1 MSASLPVIWLTGLS
15 GSGKT
20 TIAKALSQRL
30 QRQGLRTAHLDGD
43 TLREGLNN
51 DLAFSDDDRMENVRR
66 AAHVARIMRNG
77 GAVVICS
84 LISPL
89 VSMRQLAR
97 EIIGEGFI
105 EVYVNC
111 PIEVCMQRDVKGLY
125 AKATAGHID
134 DFTGI
139 GSEYEPPLEPDIDL
153 NTVEMSVGECVA
165 RIEQALSNRT
175 AHS

>member
-20 TIAKALSQRL
+20 TIAKGLSKRL
-30 QRQGLRTAHLDGD
+30 QQQGLRTAHLDGD

-51 DLAFSDDDRMENVRR
+51 DLGFSDDDRMENVRR

-89 VSMRQLAR
+89 ASMRQLAR
-97 EIIGEGFI
+97 AIIGEGFI

-134 DFTGI
+134 DFTGV
-139 GSEYEPPLEPDIDL
+139 GSEYEPPVSADLEVRTDQLD
-153 NTVEMSVGECVA
+153 VSECVA
-165 RIEQALSNRT
+165 GIISVMANVAE
-175 AHS
+175 